1 MYASFFKISEFESFN
16 CTLPSTTGYVFSYCK
31 SCLKLIFGLNI
42 RLFYCVLCHLLSQ
55 ELQKAESIG
64 PTLIWPAVGGQ
75 DFVLAEGTL
84 TFDIGQRSA
93 GLEVALTPNIGSS
106 NPTPKRFRVALS
118 DATGGAR
125 VHPEFGL
132 ANITLVSDSEAQAVW
147 ALLDQLHQPLD
158 ETIINRVLQGLI
170 NKVSKD
176 ITPEELTAVLD
187 ALSKVNK

>member
-1 MYASFFKISEFESFN
+1 MCY
-16 CTLPSTTGYVFSYCK
+16 
-31 SCLKLIFGLNI
+31 
-42 RLFYCVLCHLLSQ
+42 LLSQ

-64 PTLIWPAVGGQ
+64 PTLIWPAVAGQ
-75 DFVLAEGTL
+75 DFFLAEGTL

-93 GLEVALTPNIGSS
+93 GLDVALTPNIGSS

-132 ANITLVSDSEAQAVW
+132 ANITLVSNSEAQAVW

-176 ITPEELTAVLD
+176 ITPEQLTAVLD
-187 ALSKVNK
+187 ALSKVSKCGKCVCLT